1 MVLKTIF
8 YALGIYVLIKAL
20 IVLIFQKSIIPWALK
35 LAKNQRSVRKLI
47 ILEIILGLIFLVIGY
62 LVR

>member
-47 ILEIILGLIFLVIGY
+47 ILEIILGLILLAIGY

>member
-8 YALGIYVLIKAL
+8 YILGIYVLIKAL

-35 LAKNQRSVRKLI
+35 LAKNKQSVRKLI
-47 ILEIILGLIFLVIGY
+47 ILEIILGLILLVIGY

>member
-8 YALGIYVLIKAL
+8 YTLGIYVLIKAL

-35 LAKNQRSVRKLI
+35 LAKNKQLVRNLI
-47 ILEIILGLIFLVIGY
+47 ILEIIFGLILLVIGY

>member
-8 YALGIYVLIKAL
+8 YTFGIYILIKAL
-20 IVLIFQKSIIPWALK
+20 IVLIFQKSIILWALK

-47 ILEIILGLIFLVIGY
+47 ILEIILGLILLIIGY